1 MQCLSLVR
9 AFGWH
14 YRLDSHEYARARCF
28 TCPNTRR
35 RCSSSY
41 LESFREQNASVT
53 AVHFA
58 CTCILARSR
67 LFSLLFLSLWLARR
81 IRNKIIPLRARYLDH
96 PWTSISNL
104 NFPRRNSYFPREV
117 NIQLRSVN
125 FKSLCR
131 SSRYATLIPMI
142 ILDRYYWLARFIRR
156 KYIYTRSW
164 VSNVSNVEFG
174 SEQHR
179 YKFRCTFLLRVSLQ
193 RVQRVSSRAINNENG
208 HARS

>member
-1 MQCLSLVR
+1 MKILLWKSFQRIRNIGLERLREWISLINFARHSHRRSNCERPVWFAFKYSSSPRFPEKWQWNSLGMQCLSLVR

-81 IRNKIIPLRARYLDH
+81 IRNKIIPLRARV
-96 PWTSISNL
+96 PGSSL
-104 NFPRRNSYFPREV
+104 NKHFE
-117 NIQLRSVN
+117 
-125 FKSLCR
+125 FKF
-131 SSRYATLIPMI
+131 SSSQ
-142 ILDRYYWLARFIRR
+142 FVFS
-156 KYIYTRSW
+156 TRS
-164 VSNVSNVEFG
+164 
-174 SEQHR
+174 
-179 YKFRCTFLLRVSLQ
+179 
-193 RVQRVSSRAINNENG
+193 
-208 HARS
+208 